1 MSTRH
6 SHTDRNCLA
15 GMGTHMH
22 VKCVLGRFRNTRQT
36 SKEEYI
42 KEGRGEE
49 IGVNLR
55 GARGQNWG
63 EYDKNAL
70 Y

>member
-1 MSTRH
+1 
-6 SHTDRNCLA
+6 
-15 GMGTHMH
+15 MH
-22 VKCVLGRFRNTRQT
+22 VKCVLGRYRNTRQT

-55 GARGQNWG
+55 GAREQNWG
-63 EYDKNAL
+63 EYNKNAL